1 MAAHHKA
8 AERLNKEHPKPS
20 TYYDGDPPDPS
31 TNPVFQ
37 TFEQQL
43 ELFVTSV
50 KRKTTKRR
58 GQNASEENVSS
69 KQ

>member
-1 MAAHHKA
+1 MAIYHKA
-8 AERLNKEHPKPS
+8 AERLNKLNPKPS
-20 TYYDGDPPDPS
+20 AYYDTEGGDPS

-43 ELFVTSV
+43 KSFITSV
-50 KRKTTKRR
+50 ERKSTKRTEKS
-58 GQNASEENVSS
+58 ASLENVS